1 VVEVGPISVSCTIVL
16 VVGYCT
22 VELIEEGGKMRV
34 VPVAGNRLG
43 NVVPLVSTGVETVIC
58 VRRGVGP
65 GVLIVTSPVALSLG
79 LLI

>member
-1 VVEVGPISVSCTIVL
+1 
-16 VVGYCT
+16 
-22 VELIEEGGKMRV
+22 MRV
-34 VPVAGNRLG
+34 VPVAGNKLG
-43 NVVPLVSTGVETVIC
+43 SVVPLVSTGVETVIC